1 MSDALNSSS
10 RRLKL
15 VTLLQSKRYITVNEI
30 ADEFGISRRTVFRDI
45 NVLGEMGIPI
55 LSDRDRGYSMDR
67 NYTVPPMMFTEK
79 ELSTLMVGLG
89 YLKGQVDRGLSQ
101 SARDVE
107 VKIQGILPS
116 KLQDFMRTIS
126 HKVVLYPY
134 YHEDVWEKTDE
145 NWYEILTAINER
157 KTITCTYHSLAQ
169 NSVTERRIDPYLLVY
184 YTDHWD
190 VIGMCHSSNSLRTF
204 VLKRISGLVIDN
216 NSYFIRDGLSDAQII
231 HRSGSDNKVI
241 RVEVDVSVVDRLTR
255 SLPALIVAIHTTGD
269 TTEITFGFD
278 NIRWMN
284 QWLLQFGKAV
294 TILEPAEM
302 IDDRTSL
309 LQELLS

>member
-1 MSDALNSSS
+1 MSDALNSST

-15 VTLLQSKRYITVNEI
+15 VTLLQSKRYLTVNEI
-30 ADEFGISRRTVFRDI
+30 AEEFAISRRTVFRDI

-107 VKIQGILPS
+107 VKIQGILPT

-126 HKVVLYPY
+126 TKVVLYPY
-134 YHEDVWEKTDE
+134 YHEEIWEKTDE
-145 NWYEILTAINER
+145 SWYEILTAINER
-157 KTITCTYHSLAQ
+157 KSITCTYHSLKQ
-169 NSVTERRIDPYLLVY
+169 GTISERRIDPYLLVY

-190 VIGMCHSSNSLRTF
+190 IIGMCHSTNSLRTF
-204 VLKRISGLVIDN
+204 VLKRISHLTIDV
-216 NSYFIRDGLSDAQII
+216 NSYFLRDGLSDEQII
-231 HRSGSDNKVI
+231 HRHNENNRVI
-241 RVEVDVSVVDRLTR
+241 RILVDALVADMLTK
-255 SLPALIVAIHTTGD
+255 SLPAVIKSLATVGEQ
-269 TTEITFGFD
+269 TEVTFEFD
-278 NIRWMN
+278 NPRWMN
-284 QWLLQFGKAV
+284 QWLLQFGNSV
-294 TILEPAEM
+294 TIVEPTEM
-302 IDDRTSL
+302 IEDRTSL
-309 LQELLS
+309 LRELLS

>member
-30 ADEFGISRRTVFRDI
+30 AEEFAISRRTVFRDI

-107 VKIQGILPS
+107 VKIQGILPT

-126 HKVVLYPY
+126 NKVVLYPY
-134 YHEDVWEKTDE
+134 YHEEIWEKSDE
-145 NWYEILTAINER
+145 NWYEILSAINER
-157 KTITCTYHSLAQ
+157 KSITCTYHSLKQ
-169 NSVTERRIDPYLLVY
+169 GTISERRIDPYLLVY

-190 VIGMCHSSNSLRTF
+190 LIGFCHSSNSLRTF
-204 VLKRISGLVIDN
+204 VLKRMSGLMVDP
-216 NSYFIRDGLSDAQII
+216 NSYFVRDGLSDEQII
-231 HRSGSDNKVI
+231 HRQNENNRVI
-241 RVEVDVSVVDRLTR
+241 RILVDALVADVLTK
-255 SLPALIVAIHTTGD
+255 SLPAVIKSLATVGEQ
-269 TTEITFGFD
+269 TEVTFEFD
-278 NIRWMN
+278 NLRWIN
-284 QWLLQFGKAV
+284 QWLLQFGKSI

-309 LQELLS
+309 LMDLLS

>member
-15 VTLLQSKRYITVNEI
+15 VTLLQSKRYLTVNEI
-30 ADEFGISRRTVFRDI
+30 AEEFAISRRTVFRDI

-89 YLKGQVDRGLSQ
+89 YLKGQVDSGLSQ

-107 VKIQGILPS
+107 VKIQGILPT

-126 HKVVLYPY
+126 NKVVLYPY
-134 YHEDVWEKTDE
+134 YHEEIWEKSDE
-145 NWYEILTAINER
+145 NWYEILSAINER
-157 KTITCTYHSLAQ
+157 KSITCTYHSLKQ
-169 NSVTERRIDPYLLVY
+169 GTISERRIDPYLLVY

-190 VIGMCHSSNSLRTF
+190 VIGFCHSSNSLRTF
-204 VLKRISGLVIDN
+204 VLKRISDLKIDP
-216 NSYFIRDGLSDAQII
+216 NSYFLRDGLTDEQII
-231 HRSGSDNKVI
+231 HRQNENNRVI
-241 RVEVDVSVVDRLTR
+241 RILVDALVADVLTK
-255 SLPALIVAIHTTGD
+255 SLPAVIKSLAAVGEQTEVAF
-269 TTEITFGFD
+269 EFD
-278 NIRWMN
+278 NLRWIN
-284 QWLLQFGKAV
+284 QWLLQFGKSV
-294 TILEPAEM
+294 TILEPADM
-302 IDDRTSL
+302 IDDRRSL
-309 LQELLS
+309 LMDLLS